1 MDTIERYTNT
11 MEKIN
16 DENKELSQLQIKN
29 TKIYSGNDIIRIKK
43 VDTID
48 FTFPI
53 EEFEFKKQSW
63 NCKHEIIDIDKNIKR
78 IKISTS
84 IIILNKHHGF
94 RWYTKMWIEY
104 DGKKANKDKISQ
116 NNIILNENQNNI
128 IPWESKFKVETNIF
142 NENNEK
148 HRKYKKEWEQIN
160 NKYNLLSQ
168 EFYTI
173 EDIITPIILIQ
184 EERSKNKNKNMK
196 I

>member
-1 MDTIERYTNT
+1 
-11 MEKIN
+11 
-16 DENKELSQLQIKN
+16 
-29 TKIYSGNDIIRIKK
+29 
-43 VDTID
+43 
-48 FTFPI
+48 
-53 EEFEFKKQSW
+53 
-63 NCKHEIIDIDKNIKR
+63 
-78 IKISTS
+78 
-84 IIILNKHHGF
+84 
-94 RWYTKMWIEY
+94 MWIEY